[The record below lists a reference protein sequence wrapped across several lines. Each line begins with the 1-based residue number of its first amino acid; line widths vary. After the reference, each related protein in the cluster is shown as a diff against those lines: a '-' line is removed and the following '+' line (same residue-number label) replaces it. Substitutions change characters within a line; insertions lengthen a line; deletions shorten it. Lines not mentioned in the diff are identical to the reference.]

1 MIQRALGAN
10 DVMKYILDWFVVME
24 EESTFG
30 DYVWFSDLWDD
41 IEAITIKWELRL
53 TWGSGVNIPFYLAT
67 SATIDVQWSLL
78 TNRSLSFYCKR
89 VMVINDH
96 DKKPVLLSYEKLFE
110 VCFYCGRMR
119 SERHTCP
126 VIDDKD
132 EWHMVD
138 KLFDDEPL
146 VYPAGAEITKET
158 RQELHGGLL
167 THSDRDRGMLAIT

>member
-1 MIQRALGAN
+1 MISNLR
-10 DVMKYILDWFVVME
+10 VEVRI
-24 EESTFG
+24 
-30 DYVWFSDLWDD
+30 
-41 IEAITIKWELRL
+41 LRL
-53 TWGSGVNIPFYLAT
+53 L
-67 SATIDVQWSLL
+67 VQYRDAEILEVTMQL
-78 TNRSLSFYCKR
+78 VGTFIRVDEKSLSGLIGLFVRVLLEVDLRLLLKR

-138 KLFDDEPL
+138 KLFDDESL